1 MRFVGAN
8 DRGSAL
14 PNLWVFCKT
23 SLAPWIRVCSTS
35 DQQVSL
41 QVMFDSVNCFLTAVY
56 ARTTISGRRK
66 LWEDITDFKGRFV
79 TGPWLVF
86 GDFNAVLGAHEKK
99 GGAPLCRRSC
109 EEFQAMSDVCELIH
123 VDTKGAEFTWV
134 RRRGFRGNVELRLD
148 RSLANLNWM
157 EEWDQF
163 DCCTL
168 PRTCSD
174 HNPLLMSFSK
184 FTGPRFSL
192 FRFRKM
198 WLEHK
203 DFMSFVKGCWSSTTS
218 FGCPYSVLQCKLRTL
233 RKSLRT
239 WNWEVFGDVHRRVE
253 FDLAA
258 LADIQNKITASGG
271 SDEEFEKETELQAI
285 LNESIRHQKILWR
298 EKSRLRWLSE
308 EYEDSGLVSKV
319 IHSMV
324 IPEENTMLTS
334 VPLSEEIWAAVKS
347 MDPDSAPGPD
357 GFNGHFFVSCWDVVG
372 ADVVKVVQYFFQHG
386 YLAPSFNSGR
396 NISDCILTTSECFNL
411 LNSKCHGGNLAI
423 KVDIT
428 KAFDTLSWD
437 FLLHVLQA
445 FGFDPIFV
453 QWVRALLLSAKLSL
467 LITGKTVGYFSY
479 ERGVRQGD
487 PLSPLLFCLAE
498 EVLSRGISLL
508 VSSGQLQRI
517 SSPRNTLAPSHVLF
531 ADDVIVFCRGNRR
544 NLSRIMRFFNE
555 YGRVSG
561 QVINKGKSQVFIGN
575 SIHSRRHSISNFLG
589 IPLGSAP
596 FMYLGAPIF
605 YGKPR
610 ASYFH
615 QIVDKIRIKL
625 SSWVSSSLSMAGRL
639 QLIKSVIF
647 SMLVYTFQ
655 VYEWPVS
662 VVRKIEVWCRNFLW
676 SGSIDKRGIPLVAW
690 KSCCSPIA
698 EGGLG
703 LKQLVLLNRSLLLKR
718 CWEIYTAQ
726 SEGCAFIPN
735 RFSRRKSY
743 APSSIWPGVRQ
754 FWKTV
759 QDNSQWL
766 IGSGNGIYFWRDK
779 FMGRPINEFF
789 GSNVLMQDNSDL
801 VSKYIDNGSWNLP
814 PLLQLHYPALCGMIN
829 QVPVSEDPSVNDKL
843 IWTSS
848 ASGELTAKQAYTF
861 MRHSS
866 NPRRGIPWVS
876 RCELCGVCSE
886 TLNHTFLSCS
896 FTAAFWSHFGS
907 IFELGM
913 IPSSILEL
921 YGLGLQNG
929 RSPQLM
935 ELWLICFTSILWF
948 VWHVRNKTRFDGC
961 RFSVEVVC
969 TLISSHI
976 RATSH
981 LTTGHMHNS
990 VQELR
995 ILKCFGAPCRPRATP
1010 RVVEVN
1016 WIPPSLGW
1024 VKINSDGSWKHEEG
1038 VGGYG
1043 AIFRDY
1049 KGHFL
1054 GAFASNLEIPSSISA
1069 EIMAVIKAIELAW
1082 VRDWKHIWLE
1092 VDSSLVLDYI
1102 RRPSLVPWPLRVRWL
1117 NCLYRIS
1124 KMNFK
1129 ATHIFREG
1137 NKIADALANQG
1148 TSCSE
1153 LI

>member
-1 MRFVGAN
+1 M
-8 DRGSAL
+8 
-14 PNLWVFCKT
+14 
-23 SLAPWIRVCSTS
+23 
-35 DQQVSL
+35 
-41 QVMFDSVNCFLTAVY
+41 
-56 ARTTISGRRK
+56 
-66 LWEDITDFKGRFV
+66 
-79 TGPWLVF
+79 
-86 GDFNAVLGAHEKK
+86 
-99 GGAPLCRRSC
+99 
-109 EEFQAMSDVCELIH
+109 
-123 VDTKGAEFTWV
+123 

-258 LADIQNKITASGG
+258 LADIQNKIAASGG

-285 LNESIRHQKILWR
+285 LNESIRHQEILWR

-308 EYEDSGLVSKV
+308 GDRNSSYFHALCKVRRNRSSITLLRDGDQVLQDPHYIQNHIVDYYKNLFTKHAEYEDSGLVSKV

-324 IPEENTMLTS
+324 TPEKNTMLTS

-347 MDPDSAPGPD
+347 MDPDSAPGLD
-357 GFNGHFFVSCWDVVG
+357 RFNGHFFVSCWDVVG
-372 ADVVKVVQYFFQHG
+372 ADVVKAVQYFFQHG
-386 YLAPSFNSGR
+386 YLAPSFNSGIIILIPKVDHADSIKQFRPIALTNFVFKIIPKIIAIRLASVASRIISPQQHAFVAGR

-467 LITGKTVGYFSY
+467 LINGRTVGYFSC
-479 ERGVRQGD
+479 EKGVRQGD

-605 YGKPR
+605 HGKPR

-615 QIVDKIRIKL
+615 QIVDKIRIQL
-625 SSWVSSSLSMAGRL
+625 SSWVSSFLSMAGRL

-662 VVRKIEVWCRNFLW
+662 VVWKIEVWCRNFLW

-726 SEGCAFIPN
+726 SEGCAFIRN
-735 RFSRRKSY
+735 RLSRR
-743 APSSIWPGVRQ
+743 
-754 FWKTV
+754 
-759 QDNSQWL
+759 N
-766 IGSGNGIYFWRDK
+766 
-779 FMGRPINEFF
+779 
-789 GSNVLMQDNSDL
+789 LM
-801 VSKYIDNGSWNLP
+801 
-814 PLLQLHYPALCGMIN
+814 LLL
-829 QVPVSEDPSVNDKL
+829 
-843 IWTSS
+843 
-848 ASGELTAKQAYTF
+848 
-861 MRHSS
+861 
-866 NPRRGIPWVS
+866 
-876 RCELCGVCSE
+876 
-886 TLNHTFLSCS
+886 
-896 FTAAFWSHFGS
+896 
-907 IFELGM
+907 
-913 IPSSILEL
+913 L
-921 YGLGLQNG
+921 YGLVFINFGKRFKIIHNG
-929 RSPQLM
+929 
-935 ELWLICFTSILWF
+935 
-948 VWHVRNKTRFDGC
+948 
-961 RFSVEVVC
+961 
-969 TLISSHI
+969 
-976 RATSH
+976 
-981 LTTGHMHNS
+981 
-990 VQELR
+990 
-995 ILKCFGAPCRPRATP
+995 
-1010 RVVEVN
+1010 
-1016 WIPPSLGW
+1016 
-1024 VKINSDGSWKHEEG
+1024 
-1038 VGGYG
+1038 
-1043 AIFRDY
+1043 
-1049 KGHFL
+1049 
-1054 GAFASNLEIPSSISA
+1054 
-1069 EIMAVIKAIELAW
+1069 
-1082 VRDWKHIWLE
+1082 
-1092 VDSSLVLDYI
+1092 
-1102 RRPSLVPWPLRVRWL
+1102 
-1117 NCLYRIS
+1117 
-1124 KMNFK
+1124 
-1129 ATHIFREG
+1129 
-1137 NKIADALANQG
+1137 
-1148 TSCSE
+1148 
-1153 LI
+1153 

>member
-1 MRFVGAN
+1 M
-8 DRGSAL
+8 DL
-14 PNLWVFCKT
+14 
-23 SLAPWIRVCSTS
+23 
-35 DQQVSL
+35 
-41 QVMFDSVNCFLTAVY
+41 
-56 ARTTISGRRK
+56 
-66 LWEDITDFKGRFV
+66 
-79 TGPWLVF
+79 
-86 GDFNAVLGAHEKK
+86 
-99 GGAPLCRRSC
+99 
-109 EEFQAMSDVCELIH
+109 
-123 VDTKGAEFTWV
+123 
-134 RRRGFRGNVELRLD
+134 
-148 RSLANLNWM
+148 
-157 EEWDQF
+157 
-163 DCCTL
+163 
-168 PRTCSD
+168 
-174 HNPLLMSFSK
+174 
-184 FTGPRFSL
+184 
-192 FRFRKM
+192 
-198 WLEHK
+198 
-203 DFMSFVKGCWSSTTS
+203 
-218 FGCPYSVLQCKLRTL
+218 
-233 RKSLRT
+233 
-239 WNWEVFGDVHRRVE
+239 VE

-258 LADIQNKITASGG
+258 LADIQNKIATSEG
-271 SDEEFEKETELQAI
+271 SDEEFEKETELQVI
-285 LNESIRHQKILWR
+285 LNESIRHQEILWR

-308 EYEDSGLVSKV
+308 GDRNSSYFHALCKVRRNRSSITLLRDGDQVLQDPHYIQNHIVDYYKNLFTKHAEYEDSGLVSKV

-324 IPEENTMLTS
+324 TLEENTMLTS

-347 MDPDSAPGPD
+347 MDPDSASGPD
-357 GFNGHFFVSCWDVVG
+357 GFNGYFFVSCWDVVG
-372 ADVVKVVQYFFQHG
+372 ADVVKAVQYFFQHG
-386 YLAPSFNSGR
+386 YLAPSFNSGIIILIPKVDHADSIKQFRPIALTNFVFKIIPKIIAIRLASVASHIISPQQHSFVAGR

-411 LNSKCHGGNLAI
+411 LNSKCHGGNLTI

-467 LITGKTVGYFSY
+467 LINGRTVG
-479 ERGVRQGD
+479 
-487 PLSPLLFCLAE
+487 
-498 EVLSRGISLL
+498 
-508 VSSGQLQRI
+508 
-517 SSPRNTLAPSHVLF
+517 
-531 ADDVIVFCRGNRR
+531 R

-575 SIHSRRHSISNFLG
+575 SIHSKRHSISNFLG

-605 YGKPR
+605 HGKPR

-625 SSWVSSSLSMAGRL
+625 SSWVSSFLSMAGHL

-662 VVRKIEVWCRNFLW
+662 VVRKIEVWCRKFLW

-718 CWEIYTAQ
+718 CWKIYTAQ
-726 SEGCAFIPN
+726 SEGCAFIRN

-743 APSSIWPGVRQ
+743 APYSIWPGVRQ

-848 ASGELTAKQAYTF
+848 AS
-861 MRHSS
+861 
-866 NPRRGIPWVS
+866 VS
-876 RCELCGVCSE
+876 R
-886 TLNHTFLSCS
+886 
-896 FTAAFWSHFGS
+896 
-907 IFELGM
+907 
-913 IPSSILEL
+913 
-921 YGLGLQNG
+921 
-929 RSPQLM
+929 
-935 ELWLICFTSILWF
+935 
-948 VWHVRNKTRFDGC
+948 
-961 RFSVEVVC
+961 
-969 TLISSHI
+969 
-976 RATSH
+976 
-981 LTTGHMHNS
+981 
-990 VQELR
+990 LR

-1024 VKINSDGSWKHEEG
+1024 VKINSDGSWKHGEG

-1137 NKIADALANQG
+1137 NRIADALTNQDREERDPFAFCKIIQQDRRG
-1148 TSCSE
+1148 QEPGPENSRR
-1153 LI
+1153 L